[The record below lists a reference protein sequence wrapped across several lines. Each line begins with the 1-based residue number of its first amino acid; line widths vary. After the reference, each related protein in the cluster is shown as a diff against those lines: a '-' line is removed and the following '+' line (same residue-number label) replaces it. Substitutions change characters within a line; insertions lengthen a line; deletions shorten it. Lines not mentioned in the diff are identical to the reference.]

1 MTPDVAPA
9 AREMSRLLASIDD
22 DQLNGRTPC
31 EDYRLGDLVDHI
43 VTLVDGFTA
52 AAAKKPDPA
61 PEGPTADAS
70 RLPADWRDGIDASL
84 DLLVDAWSD
93 PEAWEGRTHVGGLAL
108 DGREAGVVVLGEL
121 VVHGWDVARAVGET
135 YRPDPPTLALVTQ
148 FVTAAAANPVP
159 GLFAPP
165 VSPPEDASELDRAVA
180 LSGRNPGW
188 EPGDR

>member
-61 PEGPTADAS
+61 P
-70 RLPADWRDGIDASL
+70 
-84 DLLVDAWSD
+84 
-93 PEAWEGRTHVGGLAL
+93 
-108 DGREAGVVVLGEL
+108 
-121 VVHGWDVARAVGET
+121 RA
-135 YRPDPPTLALVTQ
+135 PPPTRRGYPPTGGTGSTRRSTCSSTRGLIRRPGRDEHTSVAWPS
-148 FVTAAAANPVP
+148 TAAK
-159 GLFAPP
+159 P
-165 VSPPEDASELDRAVA
+165 VSSSLANWSFTGGTWP
-180 LSGRNPGW
+180 GRLGKPTGRILPRW
-188 EPGDR
+188 LW

>member
-70 RLPADWRDGIDASL
+70 RLPADWRDGIDAS
-84 DLLVDAWSD
+84 
-93 PEAWEGRTHVGGLAL
+93 AWEGRTHVGGLAL

-188 EPGDR
+188 DPDDR